1 MQQILIEV
9 PLLGYAFAPESTQD
23 KVTRFK
29 TWMARKGRTAAV
41 IGVVLIARG
50 LITLL

>member
-29 TWMARKGRTAAV
+29 TWMAAKVAPPP
-41 IGVVLIARG
+41 
-50 LITLL
+50 